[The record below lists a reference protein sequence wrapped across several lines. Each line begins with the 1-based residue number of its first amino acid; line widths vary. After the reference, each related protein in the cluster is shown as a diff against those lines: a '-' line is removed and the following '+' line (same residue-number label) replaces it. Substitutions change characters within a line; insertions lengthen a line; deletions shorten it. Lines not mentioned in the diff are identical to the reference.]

1 MQKRNGFHPRFSFS
15 SSENPRFLS
24 FFTLQILYFPIAP
37 DIPRIHYFSVSRP
50 RIQNLPIYE
59 TPKFF
64 TLSMSQIFQITH
76 RDSENQL
83 LIGFSSENSK
93 LSNLRDPRFSIFSK
107 KTPNFLPFQGPKFS
121 KLLPEI
127 LKINYFPV
135 SFPKIQEF
143 PIYRIQNFQFF
154 F

>member
-1 MQKRNGFHPRFSFS
+1 MQKRNGFHPRFSFL

-37 DIPRIHYFSVSRP
+37 DIPRIHYFSVFRP
-50 RIQNLPIYE
+50 RIQNLLIYE

-107 KTPNFLPFQGPKFS
+107 KTPRFFTLS
-121 KLLPEI
+121 RSEI
-127 LKINYFPV
+127 LQIVSQDSKNQLFSSFFPEN
-135 SFPKIQEF
+135 SR
-143 PIYRIQNFQFF
+143 IYLSD
-154 F
+154 